1 MHKEMTDQELK
12 ESMKTIT
19 KIAGV
24 KLSDERIER
33 DLSAYKTFLSNVDL
47 IKTVEVTVE
56 DEPMPLFQLKKKG
69 QK

>member
-56 DEPMPLFQLKKKG
+56 DEPMPLFQLKKG

>member
-12 ESMKTIT
+12 ESMRTIT